1 MQEGKR
7 SRESGSSDR
16 LIITVSP
23 SYYGGFNL
31 MASLNSTLFPN
42 VSPQCMNL
50 GIKFLAQ
57 AFRVPT
63 QTMAPVSTVAASRK
77 DAFDS
82 SHNKL

>member
-7 SRESGSSDR
+7 SRENDSSDR
-16 LIITVSP
+16 LISIVSP

-31 MASLNSTLFPN
+31 MTSLNSTLFPN

-50 GIKFLAQ
+50 GIKFPTQ

-63 QTMAPVSTVAASRK
+63 QTMAPVSTVVASRK
-77 DAFDS
+77 DTFDS
-82 SHNKL
+82 IS

>member
-1 MQEGKR
+1 MLQEGKR
-7 SRESGSSDR
+7 SRESDSSDG
-16 LIITVSP
+16 LIIIVSP

-31 MASLNSTLFPN
+31 MTSLNSTSFPN

-50 GIKFLAQ
+50 GIKFPTQ

-63 QTMAPVSTVAASRK
+63 QPMAPVSTVAASRK

-82 SHNKL
+82 AS